1 MPHIPV
7 DTSAPLHPACVACLI
22 KKQIDRYPASASRED
37 VLAYMRRLGDMMM
50 TLTDLANGPE
60 IMEAITDIR
69 REVFGEAAA
78 EVEGDYAAIKRY
90 FNRFMMDIAESEGIF
105 HTIQASSDPLRVA
118 LGYAMTGNFI
128 DFGAMDAVDEDK
140 LRALLASAP
149 DRIPADSPAYLSLK
163 EKLATASSLTLL
175 TDNCGE
181 VVMDKLLVM
190 TLRRLYPDLAVTVL
204 FRGAPVL
211 NDVTL
216 EDARQVGFDTLDG
229 VTVMSN
235 GDRLA
240 GTALRR
246 ISPEAYAAV
255 TEADL
260 IISKGQGN
268 LETLQGC
275 GLPIYYVF
283 LCKCKLFADRFGVP
297 VYTGMLLREGDEGKD
312 TP

>member
-1 MPHIPV
+1 MPYVSPF
-7 DTSAPLHPACVACLI
+7 TPPPLHPACVACLV
-22 KKQIDRYPASASRED
+22 KKQIDRYPASASRRE
-37 VLAYMRRLGDMMM
+37 VLAYMRRLGEMMV
-50 TLTDLANGPE
+50 TLPDRANGPE

-69 REVFGEAAA
+69 REVFGAAAA

-90 FNRFMMDIAESEGIF
+90 FNGYMSDLAEREAVMN
-105 HTIQASSDPLRVA
+105 TVLSSADPLRVA

-128 DFGAMDAVDEDK
+128 DFGAMDTVDEDK
-140 LRALLASAP
+140 LTSLLASAP
-149 DRIPADSPAYLSLK
+149 DRISADDPVYLTLK
-163 EKLATASSLTLL
+163 ERLATASTLTLL

-190 TLRRLYPDLAVTVL
+190 TLRRLYPELAVTVL
-204 FRGAPVL
+204 FRGEPVL

-216 EDARQVGFDTLDG
+216 EDAYQVGFDRLEG
-229 VTVMSN
+229 VSVMSN

-240 GTALRR
+240 GTALHR

-255 TEADL
+255 TEADVV
-260 IISKGQGN
+260 ISKGQGN

-275 GLPIYYVF
+275 GLPVFYVF

-297 VYTGMLLREGDEGKD
+297 VYTGMLTREGEGRKD

>member
-105 HTIQASSDPLRVA
+105 HTIQDSSDPLRVA

-140 LRALLASAP
+140 LRALLTSAP
-149 DRIPADSPAYLSLK
+149 DRIPADSPAYLSLE

-229 VTVMSN
+229 VTVVSN

-297 VYTGMLLREGDEGKD
+297 VYTGMLVRERR
-312 TP
+312 

>member
-1 MPHIPV
+1 MPITPLHTPP
-7 DTSAPLHPACVACLI
+7 PLHPACVACLV
-22 KKQIDRYPASASRED
+22 KKQIDRYPASASREEI
-37 VLAYMRRLGDMMM
+37 LAYMRRLGDMMGNM
-50 TLTDLANGPE
+50 PDTANGPE

-69 REVFGEAAA
+69 REVFGDAAA
-78 EVEGDYAAIKRY
+78 GVEGDYAAIKSY
-90 FNRFMMDIAESEGIF
+90 FNRFMMELAEAEGIF
-105 HTIQASSDPLRVA
+105 DTIQTASDPLRVA

-128 DFGAMDAVDEDK
+128 DFGAMDSVDEEK
-140 LRALLASAP
+140 LASLLRSAP
-149 DRIPADSPAYLSLK
+149 DRIPANHPAYRSLR
-163 EKLATASSLTLL
+163 ESLATASTLILL

-190 TLRRLYPDLAVTVL
+190 TLRRLYPDLAITVL

-216 EDARQVGFDTLDG
+216 EDAVQVGFDTLEG

-240 GTALRR
+240 GTALHR

-255 TEADL
+255 TGADL

-297 VYTGMLLREGDEGKD
+297 VYTGMLTREGDGRKD

>member
-1 MPHIPV
+1 MIS
-7 DTSAPLHPACVACLI
+7 TSPPLHPACVACLV

-37 VLAYMRRLGDMMM
+37 VLAYMRRLGQMMM
-50 TLTDLANGPE
+50 TLTDRANGPE

-69 REVFGEAAA
+69 REVFGDSAA
-78 EVEGDYAAIKRY
+78 EVEGDYASIKRY
-90 FNRFMMDIAESEGIF
+90 FNRFMGDVAESEGILR
-105 HTIQASSDPLRVA
+105 TIQASPDPLRVA

-128 DFGAMDAVDEDK
+128 DFGAMDAVDENK
-140 LRALLASAP
+140 LTSLLASAP
-149 DRIPADSPAYLSLK
+149 DRIPEDHPVYLELK
-163 EKLATASSLTLL
+163 ERLATASTLTLL

-181 VVMDKLLVM
+181 VVMDKLLAQ
-190 TLRRLYPDLAVTVL
+190 TLRWLYPALKITVL

-216 EDARQVGFDTLDG
+216 EDAAQVGFDAMEG

-240 GTALRR
+240 GTALHRV
-246 ISPEAYAAV
+246 SPEAYAAV

-275 GLPIYYVF
+275 GLPVYYVF

-297 VYTGMLLREGDEGKD
+297 VYTGMLVREGDEGKD
-312 TP
+312 AL

>member
-1 MPHIPV
+1 MHTPP
-7 DTSAPLHPACVACLI
+7 PLHPACVACLV

-50 TLTDLANGPE
+50 TLTDRANGPE

-69 REVFGEAAA
+69 REVFGESAA

-90 FNRFMMDIAESEGIF
+90 FNRFMMDVAESMGISD
-105 HTIQASSDPLRVA
+105 TIAASPDPLRVA

-190 TLRRLYPDLAVTVL
+190 TLRRLYPDLSITVL

-216 EDARQVGFDTLDG
+216 EDARQVGFDTLNG

-240 GTALRR
+240 GTALHRV
-246 ISPEAYAAV
+246 SQEAYDAV
-255 TEADL
+255 TGADVV
-260 IISKGQGN
+260 ISKGQGN

-275 GLPIYYVF
+275 GLPVYYVF

-297 VYTGMLLREGDEGKD
+297 VYTGMLLREVDEGKD
-312 TP
+312 IP

>member
-78 EVEGDYAAIKRY
+78 EVEGDYASIKRY

-190 TLRRLYPDLAVTVL
+190 TLRRLYPDLAITVL

-216 EDARQVGFDTLDG
+216 EDARQVGFDTVEG
-229 VTVMSN
+229 VTVLSN

-283 LCKCKLFADRFGVP
+283 LCKCKLFVDRFGVP

>member
-1 MPHIPV
+1 
-7 DTSAPLHPACVACLI
+7 
-22 KKQIDRYPASASRED
+22 
-37 VLAYMRRLGDMMM
+37 MMM

-78 EVEGDYAAIKRY
+78 EVEVDYAAVKAY
-90 FNRFMMDIAESEGIF
+90 FNRFMMDFSAAEGLEGRIW
-105 HTIQASSDPLRVA
+105 ASSDPLRTA
-118 LGYAMTGNFI
+118 LGYSMTGNFI
-128 DFGAMDAVDEDK
+128 DFGAMDSVDEDK
-140 LRALLASAP
+140 LRALLAEAPERIASDDPTYADLRARLSSA
-149 DRIPADSPAYLSLK
+149 RA
-163 EKLATASSLTLL
+163 LTLL

-312 TP
+312 IP

>member
-1 MPHIPV
+1 MPHIPE
-7 DTSAPLHPACVACLI
+7 DTSTPLHPAGVACLI
-22 KKQIDRYPASASRED
+22 KKQIDRYPVSATRDEALD
-37 VLAYMRRLGDMMM
+37 YMRRLGNMVGS
-50 TLTDLANGPE
+50 LPPYANGPE

-69 REVFGEAAA
+69 REIFGEAAA
-78 EVEGDYAAIKRY
+78 EVEVDYAAVKAY
-90 FNRFMMDIAESEGIF
+90 FNGFMMEFAAAEGLEERIW
-105 HTIQASSDPLRVA
+105 ASSDPLRTA
-118 LGYAMTGNFI
+118 LGYSMTGNFI
-128 DFGAMDAVDEDK
+128 DFGAMDSVDEDK
-140 LRALLASAP
+140 LRTLLSEAPERITSDDPTYADLRDRLSSA
-149 DRIPADSPAYLSLK
+149 RTLI
-163 EKLATASSLTLL
+163 LL

-181 VVMDKLLVM
+181 VVLDRLLVQ
-190 TLRRLYPDLAVTVL
+190 TLRRLYPHLKMTVL

-216 EDARQVGFDTLDG
+216 EDARQVGFDAMEG
-229 VTVMSN
+229 VTILDN

-297 VYTGMLLREGDEGKD
+297 VYTGMLVREEIAGKD

>member
-105 HTIQASSDPLRVA
+105 HTIQDSSDPLRVA

-140 LRALLASAP
+140 LRALLTSAP
-149 DRIPADSPAYLSLK
+149 DRIPADSPAYLSLE

-229 VTVMSN
+229 VTVVSN